1 MKQRVKPAMNYS
13 RRFFLLA
20 ALFITCLI
28 TANVT
33 AVKFIA
39 LGEFFLPA
47 GVIIFPV
54 VYVLGDILTEVYGY
68 KRVKMVIWLS
78 FGCNMV
84 FVFFIWLVQVWP
96 AAPFWQDQKA
106 YESILG
112 YTPRLLAASFAG
124 SLAGQFSN
132 SLALTRIKIW
142 TRGRFLW
149 LRTIVSTI
157 IGEFIDSAIFLF
169 LAFAGTDVFM
179 PQTILIHATVKIG
192 IEILVT
198 PITYI
203 AVNYLKEKE
212 PVSDIDD

>member
-1 MKQRVKPAMNYS
+1 MNYS

-39 LGEFFLPA
+39 LWYFFLPA
-47 GVIIFPV
+47 GVMVFPV

-68 KRVKMVIWLS
+68 KRVKTVIWLS
-78 FGCNMV
+78 FGCNLV

-132 SLALTRIKIW
+132 SLALTRIKIR
-142 TRGRFLW
+142 TKGRFLW

-179 PQTILIHATVKIG
+179 PQTIIVHATVKIG

-198 PITYI
+198 PVTYL